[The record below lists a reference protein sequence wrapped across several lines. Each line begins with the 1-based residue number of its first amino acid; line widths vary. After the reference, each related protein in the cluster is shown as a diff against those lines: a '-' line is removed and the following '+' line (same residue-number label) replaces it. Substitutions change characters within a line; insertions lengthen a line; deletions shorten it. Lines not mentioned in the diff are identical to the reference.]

1 MIRLFSLL
9 VVLAGACSM
18 ECSRAEALRPPGPEM
33 ISPDTIQFPNNP
45 VSDFLM
51 VYEKLKGVTLIK
63 DASLLAGGIN
73 MSLTLNQ
80 PVSKEEAIRLIE
92 STLLLNGYAFVAVD
106 KKAIKVINAA
116 GGKSPRSEGVY
127 LFTNEQELPEGEVV
141 ASYVLPLSYLD
152 ANQAVEIF
160 QQFVVLHPYGSIV
173 AVPVANQVLITE
185 NSTLIRRLIEVRQLV
200 DQPAPEMK
208 SEFVQLHQADADR
221 VVELLTEILKEREQ
235 SGSGSAG
242 TGRPRAASGQ
252 PALPP
257 GVPNPA
263 AAGTAP
269 GAAAAAGSGSASLA
283 GIQLVADA
291 RTNRILVI
299 ARPFEVEYIK
309 NLIRQFDIPV
319 ELDAPFECPLN
330 YVSASSMLRILEKV
344 LSEDDGGSSSSGGSQ
359 PTVTGGIGNT
369 SGSSAGGSSNN
380 AVGGYTARES
390 PGTGTNAPN
399 IKVKERGISDA
410 DSIIVGKTR
419 LIADNRANSI
429 IVIGQP
435 EAREK
440 VKSVLQRLDKRPYQ
454 INLATVIGS
463 LTVNDKDDFSVNIL
477 QRMSVNENSGVNSV
491 SGGTSKINT
500 SSTTN
505 SGGQLSGTT
514 PLSQAATTMGALAGA
529 ATGALPG
536 MQIATF
542 IGNTL
547 DMYINA
553 LTATTRFR
561 ISARPTVMTSNNRL
575 ATIWNGKQIAVPTS
589 TLANAGGTGTTPI
602 ASVQSAVDFKYVVLQ
617 VDVIPLIN
625 SEREITLEIIQK
637 NDTVLKSTTSIGGGV
652 NVPEIATQL
661 VNTSVTVPN
670 GATILIGGLITQL
683 DNQEVSGVPFLST
696 VPLLGNLFKSTA
708 DSVVREELV
717 ILIQPSVVVSPLEI
731 QEVSDTERGLTEF
744 SSRQI
749 TPSATKLGAAE
760 SALHL
765 KAPKAEQPS
774 E

>member
-1 MIRLFSLL
+1 MLF
-9 VVLAGACSM
+9 
-18 ECSRAEALRPPGPEM
+18 
-33 ISPDTIQFPNNP
+33 
-45 VSDFLM
+45 
-51 VYEKLKGVTLIK
+51 
-63 DASLLAGGIN
+63 
-73 MSLTLNQ
+73 
-80 PVSKEEAIRLIE
+80 
-92 STLLLNGYAFVAVD
+92 
-106 KKAIKVINAA
+106 
-116 GGKSPRSEGVY
+116 RS
-127 LFTNEQELPEGEVV
+127 
-141 ASYVLPLSYLD
+141 A
-152 ANQAVEIF
+152 
-160 QQFVVLHPYGSIV
+160 
-173 AVPVANQVLITE
+173 
-185 NSTLIRRLIEVRQLV
+185 
-200 DQPAPEMK
+200 
-208 SEFVQLHQADADR
+208 
-221 VVELLTEILKEREQ
+221 
-235 SGSGSAG
+235 
-242 TGRPRAASGQ
+242 
-252 PALPP
+252 

-263 AAGTAP
+263 AAGAALA
-269 GAAAAAGSGSASLA
+269 GAATAGAASASLA

-291 RTNRILVI
+291 RTNRILII

-309 NLIRQFDIPV
+309 NLIRQFDISV
-319 ELDAPFECPLN
+319 ELDAPFEYPLN

-344 LSEDDGGSSSSGGSQ
+344 LSEEDGKSSSSGGSQ
-359 PTVTGGIGNT
+359 ATVTGGIGNNST
-369 SGSSAGGSSNN
+369 SGSSASGGSNN
-380 AVGGYTARES
+380 AIGGYTARES

-410 DSIIVGKTR
+410 DSTIVGKTR

-463 LTVNDKDDFSVNIL
+463 LTVNDKDEFSVNIL

-500 SSTTN
+500 TSSTN
-505 SGGQLSGTT
+505 SSGKVSGAT

-602 ASVQSAVDFKYVVLQ
+602 ASVQSSVDFKYVVLQ

-637 NDTVLKSTTSIGGGV
+637 NDKIGRAHV
-652 NVPEIATQL
+652 
-661 VNTSVTVPN
+661 
-670 GATILIGGLITQL
+670 
-683 DNQEVSGVPFLST
+683 
-696 VPLLGNLFKSTA
+696 
-708 DSVVREELV
+708 
-717 ILIQPSVVVSPLEI
+717 
-731 QEVSDTERGLTEF
+731 
-744 SSRQI
+744 
-749 TPSATKLGAAE
+749 
-760 SALHL
+760 
-765 KAPKAEQPS
+765 
-774 E
+774 